1 MADLIRNFVNK
12 RKIRSPTPSD
22 ELSIS
27 PECKKTK
34 QQTSPGKELIQEEDK
49 VLTALS
55 MAQDFGSTLQE
66 ILKKLEKLD
75 VIESS
80 LLNIQRQLGNLE
92 RRTQELEAFQSTT
105 KKDIVDLKDVLSFI
119 GDQATENANAL
130 VTAKDHI
137 AELSTKVQENK
148 DMVNEQH
155 NLILYMEVYS
165 RRENIKF
172 MNIKEETTV
181 DGKEDTEEV
190 LRSFL
195 ERDLGYAD
203 ARSVEL
209 QRVHRNGKG
218 KDGKPR
224 PILALFLRYK
234 DVQAIFAL
242 GQRLK
247 DTEFQIF
254 RDYPVEI
261 IERRRSQ
268 MEAFKATRKNGIPAS
283 FSNSQPDKLYIRG
296 KLWPKGKVLST
307 P

>member
-1 MADLIRNFVNK
+1 MADLFRHFINK
-12 RKIRSPTPSD
+12 RKTRSPTPSD
-22 ELSIS
+22 EPSIS

-34 QQTSPGKELIQEEDK
+34 QQTSPGKKLFQEEDE

-55 MAQDFGSTLQE
+55 MAQELGPALQE

-92 RRTQELEAFQSTT
+92 RRTQELEAVQSTS
-105 KKDIVDLKDVLSFI
+105 KKDIVDLKDGLNFI
-119 GDQATENANAL
+119 GDKATENANAL
-130 VTAKDHI
+130 AAAKGQI
-137 AELSTKVQENK
+137 AELSSKVQQNE
-148 DMVNEQH
+148 DIVNEQH
-155 NLILYMEVYS
+155 NLILYMEAYS

-172 MNIKEETTV
+172 MNVKEETTV

-203 ARSVEL
+203 ARSAEI

-224 PILALFLRYK
+224 PILARFLRYK

-254 RDYPVEI
+254 RDYPAEI

-268 MEAFKATRKNGIPAS
+268 METFKAARKKGIPAF

-296 KLWPKGKVLST
+296 KLWPKGKALFI